1 MHEFS
6 IIDSL
11 ISTVVKECRNAG
23 FSKVEKVKILV
34 GKASG
39 TMPEALL
46 FAFDVLKKDTI
57 VSEASLIIEEILVA
71 GHCKSCGNAFTTEES
86 FILACPFCQS
96 SSLKI
101 NSGRELDIAE
111 IEVI

>member
-11 ISTVVKECRNAG
+11 ISAVNKECINAG
-23 FSKVEKVKILV
+23 FNKVKKIKILV

-39 TMPEALL
+39 AMPEALL
-46 FAFDVLKKDTI
+46 FAFDVLKKQTI
-57 VSEASLIIEEILVA
+57 ADEASLLIEKIPVA
-71 GHCKSCGNAFTTEES
+71 GHCNNCQCAFTTEES
-86 FILACPFCQS
+86 FIFACPYCDS

>member
-11 ISTVVKECRNAG
+11 ISTVLKECRNAG
-23 FSKVEKVKILV
+23 FSKVEKVKISV

-39 TMPEALL
+39 AMPEALH
-46 FAFDVLKKDTI
+46 FAFDILKKQTI
-57 VSEASLIIEEILVA
+57 ADEASLLIEEIPVA
-71 GHCKSCGNAFTTEES
+71 GHCNNCQCAFTTEES
-86 FILACPFCQS
+86 FIFACPYCGNN
-96 SSLKI
+96 SLKI

>member
-11 ISTVVKECRNAG
+11 ISTVLKECRDAG
-23 FSKVEKVKILV
+23 FSKVEKVKISV

-39 TMPEALL
+39 VMPAALL
-46 FAFDVLKKDTI
+46 FAFDALKQDTI
-57 VSEASLIIEEILVA
+57 ASEASLLIEEILIT
-71 GHCKSCGNAFTTEES
+71 GQCNNCECDFTSEES
-86 FILACPFCQS
+86 FIFACPCCQS
-96 SSLKI
+96 NSFKI
-101 NSGRELDIAE
+101 NSGRELDILE

>member
-23 FSKVEKVKILV
+23 FSKVEKVKISV

-39 TMPEALL
+39 AMPEALL
-46 FAFDVLKKDTI
+46 FAFDVLKKQTI
-57 VSEASLIIEEILVA
+57 ADEAFLLIEEIPVA
-71 GHCKSCGNAFTTEES
+71 GNCMNCKNAFTTEDP
-86 FILACPFCQS
+86 FIFVCPFCQS